1 MITSRF
7 SSILSRSI
15 FSLVLMLSASLPAW
29 SATPAPIQ
37 TEITGAR
44 LAGQGTFSYFGMK
57 IYDAQLW
64 VGPKGYDAAAPT
76 AAPLALDLNYAR
88 SLDGKKIAEASR
100 DEMAKLH
107 VGSAAQRAAWL
118 SKMTAIFPNVREGMH
133 ITGVYQPAFGAKF
146 YLDGKPLGEI
156 ADPEFGHAFFAI
168 WLDPKTT
175 GGKLRDALLADAAPH

>member
-1 MITSRF
+1 MILRRF
-7 SSILSRSI
+7 GKMLLGMVLALSVSV
-15 FSLVLMLSASLPAW
+15 SAW

-37 TEITGAR
+37 TEIAGAR
-44 LAGQGTFSYFGMK
+44 LAGHGTFRYFGLK

-88 SLDGKKIAEASR
+88 ALDGKKIAEASR

-118 SKMTAIFPNVREGMH
+118 TKMEAIFPNVQEGMH
-133 ITGVYQPAFGAKF
+133 ITGIYLPAFGAKF

-156 ADPEFGHAFFAI
+156 ADAEFGHAFFAI

-175 GGKLRDALLADAAPH
+175 GGKLRDALLADATPH

>member
-1 MITSRF
+1 MMTKRF
-7 SSILSRSI
+7 WS
-15 FSLVLMLSASLPAW
+15 MLSGLLLTLSAALPAW
-29 SATPAPIQ
+29 SAAPAPIQ
-37 TEITGAR
+37 AEITGAR
-44 LAGQGTFSYFGMK
+44 LAGHGTFRYFGMK

-64 VGPKGYDAAAPT
+64 VGPKGYEAAAPT

-88 SLDGKKIAEASR
+88 ALDGKKIAEASR

-107 VGSAAQRAAWL
+107 VGSAAQRATWL
-118 SKMTAIFPNVREGMH
+118 TKMEAIFPNVREGMH
-133 ITGVYQPAFGAKF
+133 ITGVYLPAFGAKF

>member
-1 MITSRF
+1 MMTRRC
-7 SSILSRSI
+7 L
-15 FSLVLMLSASLPAW
+15 LMLLCLLPMLAMTPAW
-29 SATPAPIQ
+29 SAAPSPIQ
-37 TEITGAR
+37 TEISGAR
-44 LAGQGTFSYFGMK
+44 LAGHGAFRYFGMK

-88 SLDGKKIAEASR
+88 ALDGKKIAVASR
-100 DEMAKLH
+100 DEMAKLQ
-107 VGSAAQRAAWL
+107 VGSAAQRASWL
-118 SKMTAIFPNVREGMH
+118 TKMEAIFPNVQEGMH
-133 ITGVYQPAFGAKF
+133 ITGIYLPAFGAKF

-175 GGKLRDALLADAAPH
+175 GGTLRDALLTDAAAH